1 MLFLFLYWFFWK
13 NIILWDL
20 LFKLDKLVLWWMGE
34 DEFWKFV
41 NEKKNIVFIKCILN
55 EDRSIIVGELVN
67 IVKVE

>member
-1 MLFLFLYWFFWK
+1 
-13 NIILWDL
+13 
-20 LFKLDKLVLWWMGE
+20 MGE